1 MRASILVPV
10 YNSVSTLE
18 RCLASARSQ
27 TLGDIEI
34 LVADDASTDT
44 SAAVAEC
51 IAAQDL
57 RVRVVRLPIN
67 RGKPHAMN
75 VLVAQAQGEWLA
87 VLDAD
92 DAIDPARLLH
102 LISRAEACGVDMAAD
117 NLHYIDAGV
126 PNDSDPA
133 AFGTALRTAFDPASP
148 ERIIGRAE
156 LVAGADSFGDFD
168 YGILK
173 PVVRRSFVQKHHL
186 AYYEASR
193 LAEDFTYL
201 LTYFVAGGRCVLV
214 SDPLYSWT
222 LPFGTIS
229 RRWTET
235 GAGAWR
241 YNYRDALLANAH
253 FIAEMRAKG
262 ENDVVAML
270 ERRGRQY
277 TSMVHYIDAQRQAE
291 TRAYGAA
298 LWTIAGHPSTWR
310 LLTQRVAGRAARA
323 WRSRRGASAA
333 AHL

>member
-10 YNSVSTLE
+10 YNSASTLE
-18 RCLASARSQ
+18 RCLASARCQ
-27 TLGDIEI
+27 TLADIEI

-44 SAAVAEC
+44 SAAVVARVASED
-51 IAAQDL
+51 A
-57 RVRVVRLPIN
+57 RVRLVRLPVN
-67 RGKPHAMN
+67 GGKPRAMN
-75 VLVAQAQGEWLA
+75 VLMAQAQGDWVA

-92 DAIDPARLLH
+92 DAIDPTRLER
-102 LISRAEACGVDMAAD
+102 LIGRAEARGVDMAAD
-117 NLHYIDAGV
+117 NLLYIDAGV
-126 PNDSDPA
+126 PSASDPA
-133 AFGTALRTAFDPASP
+133 AFGTVLRAAFDPASP

-156 LVAGADSFGDFD
+156 LVEGADSFGDFD

-173 PVVRRSFVQKHHL
+173 PVIRRAFAHKHSL

-241 YNYRDALLANAH
+241 YNYREALLANAH
-253 FIAEMRAKG
+253 FIAEMRARG
-262 ENDVVAML
+262 ETDMVAML
-270 ERRGRQY
+270 QRRGRQY
-277 TSMVHYIDAQRQAE
+277 TSMVHYIDAQKQAE

-310 LLTQRVAGRAARA
+310 LLAQRVVGRAMRA
-323 WRSRRGASAA
+323 LPRLGASAA
-333 AHL
+333 TGQ